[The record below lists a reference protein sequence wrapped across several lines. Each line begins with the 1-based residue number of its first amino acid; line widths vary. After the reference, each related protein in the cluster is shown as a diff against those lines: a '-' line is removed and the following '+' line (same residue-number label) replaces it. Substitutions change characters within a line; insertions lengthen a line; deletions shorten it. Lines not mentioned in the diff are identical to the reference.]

1 MNTIIAEN
9 PRNLINQNKKQPSIA
24 NGNAVNEANTKNK
37 MHSQQPTNKPT
48 KLKKVG
54 DYIFIKQIGSGA
66 YSTVHQGKHNQTY
79 QKVAIKMIP
88 NSKLNETIYQRVV
101 SEIKILTRLNHPN
114 IVRIID
120 FKKTSQ
126 NYYLIFEFC
135 SNGDLENYIK
145 KHYEGKISETLC
157 QQVIF
162 QVREAF
168 KELTKHKIVH
178 RDLKLANILVD
189 EEFTIKIADFGF
201 AKHNQD
207 DDLLKST
214 LGTPITMAPEILNG
228 KQYNEKCDIWSL
240 GVIIYQMVFGKPPF
254 MPAKGGGINGLIR
267 EIQKEKFDFPDQIPI
282 SEELKNLLRRMLT
295 VDPQKRLNF
304 KELFSNRW
312 ITGEFKPGMIGNE
325 VESQDIDLTQSL
337 KQKKKQAKEIQV
349 KQIMQLTQM
358 QIIENEEY
366 PEEEQKDT
374 DQEYLETQVE
384 ETQEKDLE
392 DIDIQAIQEVN
403 PANETPTPYVDEALL
418 QTHEKIHL
426 NQINIQKDE
435 FKQEK
440 VLIAGV
446 MKFALSLRKYYEKR
460 IIIFIANCKK
470 YMDFFQKVQ
479 NSLCFKNN
487 SFYRNSVILSAVIIA
502 SRISDFVK
510 GNISVKIESETHN
523 LGTYSNFTG
532 LFLEKGES
540 DQTNFIHI
548 LKKKQAMFVEI
559 IQKLLASQQ
568 INISSSNSPEYLFI
582 QNLIKTYSLHQATA
596 NNQCDL
602 QIVKDMH
609 ELLEIYEKLQLPQLQ
624 LQSIIRRQGVDVK
637 KLFGD
642 LNNMFNLIQDTIKAD
657 KKYVK
662 FQQSPFEIKI
672 GIAEIPQSEQQ
683 FNEIQ
688 KKLSQILNLNS
699 ENSNNS
705 SYFCSESLE
714 TNN

>member
-1 MNTIIAEN
+1 MNTIKAEN
-9 PRNLINQNKKQPSIA
+9 PRNFSNQNQKQPQIPS
-24 NGNAVNEANTKNK
+24 GNIINEAISKNQ
-37 MHSQQPTNKPT
+37 SPTYYTTNKPT

-66 YSTVHQGKHNQTY
+66 YSTVHQGSNNQIH

-88 NSKLNETIYQRVV
+88 NSKLNDTVYQRVI
-101 SEIKILTRLNHPN
+101 SEIKILTSLNHPN
-114 IVRIID
+114 IVKIID

-145 KHYEGKISETLC
+145 KHYEGKLNESLC

-168 KELTKHKIVH
+168 KKLTHHKIVH

-189 EEFTIKIADFGF
+189 EKFTIKIADFGF

-254 MPAKGGGINGLIR
+254 MPAKGTGINGLIR
-267 EIQKEKFDFPDQIPI
+267 EIQKEKFDFPEQIPI
-282 SEELKNLLRRMLT
+282 SDELKNLLRRMLT
-295 VDPQKRLNF
+295 VDPQNRLNF
-304 KELFSNRW
+304 KELFSNKW
-312 ITGEFKPGMIGNE
+312 ITGEFKPGMKGKEIETQN
-325 VESQDIDLTQSL
+325 IDLTQSL
-337 KQKKKQAKEIQV
+337 KQKKEQAKEIQM
-349 KQIMQLTQM
+349 KQKKQQNQI
-358 QIIENEEY
+358 QIIENDEY
-366 PEEEQKDT
+366 AEEEQKET
-374 DQEYLETQVE
+374 VQEYLETQVE
-384 ETQEKDLE
+384 EGQEKDLE
-392 DIDIQAIQEVN
+392 DIDIQSMQEAN
-403 PANETPTPYVDEALL
+403 LANETPTPYVDEALL

-426 NQINIQKDE
+426 NQMEN
-435 FKQEK
+435 KQEK
-440 VLIAGV
+440 VLIAAV

-470 YMDFFQKVQ
+470 YMDFFEKVQ
-479 NSLCFKNN
+479 NSQCFKNN
-487 SFYRNSVILSAVIIA
+487 SFYRNSVILSAIIIA

-510 GNISVKIESETHN
+510 GNISVKIESETYN
-523 LGTYSNFTG
+523 LGTYSSFTG

-540 DQTNFIHI
+540 DQANFIRV
-548 LKKKQAMFVEI
+548 LKKKQTIFVQF
-559 IQKLLASQQ
+559 IQKLLTSQSL
-568 INISSSNSPEYLFI
+568 NITSSNSPEYLFV
-582 QNLIKTYSLHQATA
+582 QNLIKTYSLHQATT

-602 QIVKDMH
+602 QVVRDMQ
-609 ELLEIYEKLQLPQLQ
+609 ELIEIYEKLQLPQLQ
-624 LQSIIRRQGVDVK
+624 LHSIIRRQGIDRK

-662 FQQSPFEIKI
+662 FQTSPFEIKI
-672 GIAEIPQSEQQ
+672 GIAEIPQNEQQ
-683 FNEIQ
+683 FNQIQ
-688 KKLSQILNLNS
+688 KKLSQILNVSS
-699 ENSNNS
+699 ENNKS
-705 SYFCSESLE
+705 SSFFCSDSIE
-714 TNN
+714 TKN